1 MAGPYAPE
9 QRNIDLAMSVHTIKK
24 GLDLP
29 IAGAPDQQ
37 IHDAGQPGRVAL
49 IAEDYVGMKP
59 TMFVQPGDAVRRGQ
73 LLFEDKKTPRV
84 RYTAPA
90 GGTVTAVNRGDRR
103 ALQSV
108 VIELDETEH
117 SGGHECVTFESYA
130 GGAPGDLSKGQVTDL
145 LIESGLWT
153 TIRQRPFSRVANP
166 EEAPAAI
173 FVTAMDSNPHAP
185 AVDVVMKG
193 READFETGL
202 LAVAKLTEGPVYVCT
217 APGSGIRVPSGSKFS
232 SEEFAGPHPAGT
244 AGVHI
249 HFLMPVNRMRTVW
262 YVNYQDVMAIGR
274 LFATGVLDVERVIA
288 LAGPSVIS
296 PRLVRTRVGASTDDL
311 VEGQI
316 EEGEQRVVSG
326 SVFSGRQAEGEIHG
340 YLGRFHLQVSV
351 LQEGRQRELIG
362 WLLPGPTKFSTINAY
377 IGRLIPGQRFRMTTN
392 TNGSHRAMV
401 PTGMH
406 ENVMPMDILPT
417 FLLRALLMQDVEK
430 AEELGVLEL
439 DEEDLA
445 LCTFVDVGKNEYGP
459 LLRQMLTT
467 IEKEG

>member
-1 MAGPYAPE
+1 
-9 QRNIDLAMSVHTIKK
+9 MSLHTIKK

-29 IAGAPDQQ
+29 LAGAPAQE
-37 IHDAGQPGRVAL
+37 IHDAGQPRRVAL
-49 IAEDYVGMKP
+49 VAADYVGMKP
-59 TMFVQPGDAVRRGQ
+59 TMFVQPGDSVRRGQ

-84 RYTAPA
+84 RYTALG
-90 GGTVTAVNRGDRR
+90 GGTVLAVNRGERR

-108 VIELDETEH
+108 VIELDETERA
-117 SGGHECVTFESYA
+117 GGHDCVTFEAYT
-130 GGAPGDLSKGQVTDL
+130 GGAAADLTKEQVVDL

-153 TIRQRPFSRVANP
+153 SIRQRPFSRVANP
-166 EEAPAAI
+166 EETPAAL
-173 FVTAMDSNPHAP
+173 FVTAMDTNPHAP
-185 AVDVVMKG
+185 SVDLVMKG

-202 LAVAKLTEGPVYVCT
+202 QVAAKLTEGPVYVCK
-217 APGSGIRVPSGSKFS
+217 APGSSVRVPSGSKFS
-232 SEEFAGPHPAGT
+232 GEEFAGPHPAGT

-249 HFLMPVNRMRTVW
+249 HFLMPVSRKRTVW
-262 YVNYQDVMAIGR
+262 HLSYQDVIAIGR
-274 LFATGVLDVERVIA
+274 LFSTGVLDVERVIA
-288 LAGPSVIS
+288 LAGPSVLE
-296 PRLVRTRVGASTDDL
+296 PRLVKTRVGASTDEL

-316 EEGEQRVVSG
+316 EAGEQRVVSG
-326 SVFSGRQAEGEIHG
+326 SVLSGRKAEGEVEG

-351 LQEGRQRELIG
+351 LLEGRQRELIG

-406 ENVMPMDILPT
+406 EDVMPMDILPT

-459 LLRQMLTT
+459 LLREMLTR

>member
-1 MAGPYAPE
+1 
-9 QRNIDLAMSVHTIKK
+9 MSLHTIKK

-29 IAGAPDQQ
+29 LAGAPDQQ
-37 IHDAGQPGRVAL
+37 VHAGAQPTRVAVL
-49 IAEDYVGMKP
+49 ADDYVGMKP
-59 TMFVQPGDAVRRGQ
+59 TMFVQAGDVVRRGQ

-90 GGTVTAVNRGDRR
+90 GGVVLGIHRGDRR
-103 ALQSV
+103 ALRSV
-108 VIELDETEH
+108 VIELDEAERAGRGE
-117 SGGHECVTFESYA
+117 SVKFESFT
-130 GGAPGDLSKGQVTDL
+130 GAAVQELSRDQVTDL

-153 TIRQRPFSRVANP
+153 AIRQRPFSRIANP
-166 EEAPAAI
+166 EEKPAAL

-185 AVDVVMKG
+185 PADVVLKG
-193 READFETGL
+193 READFERGL
-202 LAVAKLTEGPVYVCT
+202 LAVAKLTEGPVYVCK
-217 APGSGIRVPSGSKFS
+217 APGSSIRVPSGSKIS
-232 SEEFAGPHPAGT
+232 TEEFAGPHPAGT

-249 HFLMPVNRMRTVW
+249 HFLMPVNRKRTVW
-262 YVNYQDVMAIGR
+262 YLNYQDVAAIGK
-274 LFATGVLDVERVIA
+274 LFESGVLDVERVIS
-288 LAGPSVIS
+288 LAGPSVKQ
-296 PRLVRTRVGASTDDL
+296 PRLLRTRLGASTDEL
-311 VEGQI
+311 VDGQI
-316 EEGEQRVVSG
+316 EEGEQRVISG
-326 SVFSGRQAEGEIHG
+326 SVLAGRTAEGEVEG
-340 YLGRFHLQVSV
+340 YLGRFHNQVSV
-351 LQEGRQRELIG
+351 LLEGRHRELIG

-406 ENVMPMDILPT
+406 ERVMPMDILPT

-459 LLRQMLTT
+459 LLRRMLER
-467 IEKEG
+467 IQKEG